1 MDCAYRLC
9 VFMQPIAPFLL
20 GFSNQSRVILSFNS
34 YELAK
39 MFQPLDLPTVLLLH
53 KLSFFVAALCF
64 LYVRSQ
70 SRESVG
76 LGFLAVGF
84 FLVATASTL
93 VSIGKVFTDYE
104 HSLALAGTFAGLVG
118 YSIFWIGMCRIS
130 TQTSRRRE
138 WLILCFPVIVC
149 VILFVS
155 GLYEFTTARTTAMQ
169 STAALLLLAAACTV
183 FFDRVIEPLPVRR
196 ALAATIG
203 FAALLSALVVL
214 GVLFPDVALVSSRNA
229 FFVSIVC
236 HFAIAVFVLALV
248 KERAEEGLKRLADLD
263 VLTGVLNRRSFSTRL
278 PQQMRQGDAIVMI
291 DIDHF
296 KRINDGFG
304 HFAGDEVLARVAK
317 ELSAR
322 VRPNDSFARFGGE
335 EFILFMPATGEG
347 EASTLAESVR
357 QLVSSIKHSIDD
369 QKVAATLSMGLAVC
383 TDKTCTPHAL
393 MKMAD
398 TALYAS
404 KATGRDRLTV
414 YNAEDFERNPA
425 LSNPARHAG

>member
-1 MDCAYRLC
+1 
-9 VFMQPIAPFLL
+9 
-20 GFSNQSRVILSFNS
+20 
-34 YELAK
+34 

-76 LGFLAVGF
+76 LGFLAIGF
-84 FLVATASTL
+84 FLVAMASTL
-93 VSIGKVFTDYE
+93 VAIGKIFTDFE
-104 HSLALAGTFAGLVG
+104 HCLALAGNFAGLVG

-130 TQTSRRRE
+130 TQQRRRRE
-138 WLILCFPVIVC
+138 WFILCLPVIVC
-149 VILFVS
+149 VGLLVTGYYQSS
-155 GLYEFTTARTTAMQ
+155 GARTTASQ
-169 STAALLLLAAACTV
+169 STAVILLLAAAVTV
-183 FFDRVIEPLPVRR
+183 FSDRVIEPLPVRK
-196 ALAATIG
+196 ALAATMA
-203 FAALLSALVVL
+203 FAALLSALVVI
-214 GVLFPDVALVSSRNA
+214 GILFPDVALVSSRNA
-229 FFVSIVC
+229 FFLSIVC

-278 PQQMRQGDAIVMI
+278 PEHMRQGDAIVMI

-304 HFAGDEVLARVAK
+304 HFAGDEVLARVAQ
-317 ELSAR
+317 ELSVR

-335 EFILFMPATGEG
+335 EFILFMPAAGEG
-347 EASTLAESVR
+347 EAAALAESIR
-357 QLVSSIKHSIDD
+357 QVVSSMKHSIDD
-369 QKVAATLSMGLAVC
+369 QNVVATLSMGLAIC
-383 TDKTCTPHAL
+383 ADKTCTPHAL

-404 KATGRDRLTV
+404 KAAGRDRLTV
-414 YNAEDFERNPA
+414 YNAEDFEKNPA
-425 LSNPARHAG
+425 LSDTVRHAG